1 MEDSDC
7 EIPLAQQPRKV
18 HNRFVTTS
26 SRSIL
31 AVRQEVVL
39 TLKHHLE
46 KRIDEDQNKVISEL
60 KAVFE
65 SRNAEEMA
73 ANGRTFLEKL
83 KMGSV
88 QCFMDQCI
96 DLFLMHSDLADPQL
110 SLKKRF
116 QMISCFAKS
125 PSPLGLL
132 VDLVISAVPHSMT
145 VERTVSHY
153 NNFRSDR
160 RLSMSLQGVN
170 DRLMISLNGP
180 GTSHF
185 DPRPSVAAFL
195 QSKQRRYKEPNPEK
209 YEQRA
214 FMKKFFRGQTSTF
227 DCE

>member
-1 MEDSDC
+1 M
-7 EIPLAQQPRKV
+7 IPKFRWHNNPEKYI

-31 AVRQEVVL
+31 AVRQEVVM

-46 KRIDEDQNKVISEL
+46 KRIDEDQISEL

-116 QMISCFAKS
+116 QRISGFAKS
-125 PSPLGLL
+125 SS
-132 VDLVISAVPHSMT
+132 ITMRSA
-145 VERTVSHY
+145 
-153 NNFRSDR
+153 
-160 RLSMSLQGVN
+160 G
-170 DRLMISLNGP
+170 
-180 GTSHF
+180 
-185 DPRPSVAAFL
+185 
-195 QSKQRRYKEPNPEK
+195 
-209 YEQRA
+209 
-214 FMKKFFRGQTSTF
+214 
-227 DCE
+227 